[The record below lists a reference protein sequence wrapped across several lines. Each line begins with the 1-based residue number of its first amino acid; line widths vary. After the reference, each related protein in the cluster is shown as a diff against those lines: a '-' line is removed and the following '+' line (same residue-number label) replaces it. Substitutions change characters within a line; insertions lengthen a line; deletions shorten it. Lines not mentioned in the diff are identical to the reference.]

1 MRTRHKPPTLVSM
14 WMLDVFCCALGCM
27 ILLFVLTAIQSQYAA
42 MQAKLRA
49 ASAAKTLDDLKSVQ
63 SQLASTRDDLD
74 KTKKAF
80 TAEVDDLTNKLA
92 VTTADLTD
100 KEKQLVRA
108 NADLTDTK
116 KTLVSAVAASAILED
131 EMRKKEKKA
140 TDLAA
145 DLAKLRTAEQTLQK
159 LLRQQDLVYEQ
170 LESAKKKSDER
181 LTDLD
186 AKYRA
191 LMKES
196 ADQAAA
202 LATAGKVEDDLSAAR
217 GTIKDL
223 RKQLDDVNANII
235 DLQGDK
241 KKLADKFDK
250 LRIDSDSRFA
260 GIAMTGK
267 SVVFMIDISGSMK
280 LIDEK
285 TPDPNKWPG
294 VIETVGRVMRSIPDL
309 ERFQVV
315 VFSRSSQFLIGNGE
329 WQTYRGE
336 ASVKAVT
343 DGLKDTTPAGDT
355 NLYSGFEQAF
365 RLRERGMDTIYLFSD
380 GLPTSGAGLT
390 PEQDRTLVDAQ
401 RTDVL
406 VKHLRGT
413 LKGTWNRPENGRRVK
428 INAVGFFYESPDVGA
443 FLWALARENDGSFVG
458 MSKP

>member
-49 ASAAKTLDDLKSVQ
+49 ASAAKTIDELKSVQ
-63 SQLASTRDDLD
+63 AQLASTRDDLD

-92 VTTADLTD
+92 ATTADLTD

-108 NADLTDTK
+108 NADLTDTR
-116 KTLVSAVAASAILED
+116 KTLVSAVATSAMLED

-145 DLAKLRTAEQTLQK
+145 DLARLRTAEQTLQK

-170 LESAKKKSDER
+170 LESAKKKSDDR

-191 LMKES
+191 LQKES
-196 ADQAAA
+196 ADQTAA
-202 LATAGKVEDDLSAAR
+202 LATAGKVEDDLTAAR

-223 RKQLDDVNANII
+223 KKQLDDVNANII
-235 DLQGDK
+235 DLQGEK

-267 SVVFMIDISGSMK
+267 SVVFMVDISGSMK
-280 LIDEK
+280 LVDEK
-285 TPDPNKWPG
+285 TPDPSKWPG

-315 VFSRSSQFLIGNGE
+315 VFSRSSQFLLGNGE
-329 WQTYRGE
+329 WQSYRG
-336 ASVKAVT
+336 
-343 DGLKDTTPAGDT
+343 
-355 NLYSGFEQAF
+355 
-365 RLRERGMDTIYLFSD
+365 
-380 GLPTSGAGLT
+380 
-390 PEQDRTLVDAQ
+390 
-401 RTDVL
+401 
-406 VKHLRGT
+406 
-413 LKGTWNRPENGRRVK
+413 
-428 INAVGFFYESPDVGA
+428 
-443 FLWALARENDGSFVG
+443 
-458 MSKP
+458 